1 MSARVPLPQRDYSV
15 LSPMA
20 LKMIKRRSKPEK
32 PDYEAIADRERRQ
45 RTHATMR
52 TLVGGWKNTI
62 ASNRIDRQTRLQ
74 REAEAEEQRRV
85 AIDEEEKRIRKLKR
99 QAELAEA
106 QKAEFAQRPEVRA
119 VNAQLLQAEVQ
130 MENEHIQAVKERKK
144 LEEMR
149 KQVAFD
155 EQYRQEYEKM
165 CANEDRIRKERR
177 ERARQVAEE
186 FKRQK
191 VEKEE
196 RREREKEENMID
208 EQLIA
213 QQMQLELKREEE
225 ERLEKQ
231 RKMKQDMLD
240 NARQNELIMRYK
252 EKMKD
257 VEKEENRRLREL
269 FAKTLDEQDER
280 RAAEEKRK
288 NDRLNA
294 RQALIDAE
302 AKRQMETKKAQ
313 QDFLDKQQREQYE
326 KDRKALEEL
335 AARRQRLQ
343 EERKRDYL
351 EAMALK
357 EQKKKEKLERTKNKS
372 KFPNAKEL
380 EEDRLFEQRLLERKK
395 ITKDVYDFRL
405 KQMQEKKE
413 REAAEKERARL
424 EYQKMLDDDAE
435 YLAKAQ
441 AYAKTVLGQA
451 EQDNDD
457 LQYYNY

>member
-1 MSARVPLPQRDYSV
+1 MSGRVPLPQRDYSV

-20 LKMIKRRSKPEK
+20 LRMIQRRAKPEE

-52 TLVGGWKNTI
+52 SLVSGWTNTI
-62 ASNRIDRQTRLQ
+62 ASNRLDRQTRLQ

-99 QAELAEA
+99 QAALAEA

-119 VNAQLLQAEVQ
+119 VNAQLLELEVRA
-130 MENEHIQAVKERKK
+130 ENEHIQAVKERKK

-155 EQYRQEYEKM
+155 EQHRREYEKM
-165 CANEDRIRKERR
+165 CANEDRIRRERR
-177 ERARQVAEE
+177 EKARQVAEE

-196 RREREKEENMID
+196 LKEREKEENMID

-213 QQMQLELKREEE
+213 QQMKLELQREEE
-225 ERLEKQ
+225 ARIEKQ
-231 RKMKQDMLD
+231 RKMRQDMMD
-240 NARQNELIMRYK
+240 NVRQNELIMRHK
-252 EKMKD
+252 EKMKA
-257 VEKEENRRLREL
+257 VEEEENRRLREL

-280 RAAEEKRK
+280 REAEEKRK
-288 NDRLNA
+288 RDRLNA

-302 AKRQMETKKAQ
+302 AKRQMETRKTQ
-313 QDFLDKQQREQYE
+313 EDFLEKQQREQYE

-343 EERKRDYL
+343 EERRKDYL

-357 EQKKKEKLERTKNKS
+357 EAKKKEKLERTKNKS
-372 KFPNAKEL
+372 KFPNAQEL
-380 EEDRLFEQRLLERKK
+380 EEDRKFEQRLLERKR
-395 ITKDVYDFRL
+395 ITKEVADFRL

-413 REAAEKERARL
+413 REAAEAERARL
-424 EYQKMLDDDAE
+424 EYQKMLDDDAA
-435 YLAKAQ
+435 YLARAQ
-441 AYAKTVLGQA
+441 EYAKTVLGQA
-451 EQDNDD
+451 QEDNDD
-457 LQYYNY
+457 LRYYNY